1 MSERPDIH
9 ERVLNSNSPAE
20 LMAIYKDWA
29 TRYDHDLAQD
39 WGYPAPALA
48 VQHLMRVLRSRD
60 AQVLDAGCGTGL
72 VGQLMHDQGL
82 RQLHGLDFS
91 PEMLAQAQGKGVY
104 QSLTQA
110 DLNQP
115 LALADDRFDA
125 VISVGTFTSAHVQ
138 PQALNELARIVRPGG
153 WLVFTVRDSHW
164 DETHFDQIV
173 LALASGGRARIHEW
187 RSEPY
192 IEQEQSTCKLLVLE
206 RL

>member
-1 MSERPDIH
+1 MSTRSDIH
-9 ERVLNSNSPAE
+9 ERVLTSNSTSD
-20 LMAIYKDWA
+20 LMDLYKDWA
-29 TRYDHDLAQD
+29 TRYDHDLARN

-60 AQVLDAGCGTGL
+60 ARVLDAGCGTGL
-72 VGQLMHDQGL
+72 VGQLMHAQGL

-125 VISVGTFTSAHVQ
+125 VVSVGTFTSAHVQ
-138 PQALNELARIVRPGG
+138 PQALNELVRIVRPGG
-153 WLVFTVRDSHW
+153 WLAFTVRDTYW
-164 DETHFDQIV
+164 DETRFDQGIV
-173 LALASGGRARIHEW
+173 ALASGGRVRIHEW

-192 IEQEQSTCKLLVLE
+192 IEQEQSSCKLLVLE
-206 RL
+206 VL